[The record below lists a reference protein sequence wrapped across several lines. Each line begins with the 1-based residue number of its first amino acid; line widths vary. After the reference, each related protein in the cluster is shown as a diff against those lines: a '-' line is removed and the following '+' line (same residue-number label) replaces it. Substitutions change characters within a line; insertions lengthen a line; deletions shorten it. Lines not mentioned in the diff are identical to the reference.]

1 MTYPR
6 AVPDVTPAPPPVPAA
21 GPPTAVRAA
30 GAVTALEGLTA
41 LVLAAVLVVRELG
54 GSGDSVISGYGTAA
68 WFAAIGAGLL
78 AAGVSLVRGRR
89 GGRAPATIAA
99 VVLLPVVWSLLT
111 DSGRPL
117 LGALLGVTVV
127 TVLVLLFVPSSVA
140 WTSERFAEEHPPVP
154 DAPARPQRPVSARA
168 ARPRRGSPGRNR

>member
-6 AVPDVTPAPPPVPAA
+6 AVPDVTPTPPPVPAA
-21 GPPTAVRAA
+21 GPPPTVRAA
-30 GAVTALEGLTA
+30 GALTALEGLTA
-41 LVLAAVLVVRELG
+41 LLLAAVLVVRELG
-54 GSGDSVISGYGTAA
+54 GSGDRVISGYGTAA

-89 GGRAPATIAA
+89 GGRAPAAIVQ

-111 DSGRPL
+111 DSGRPV
-117 LGALLGVTVV
+117 LGALLGVIVV
-127 TVLVLLFVPSSVA
+127 AVLVLLFVPSSVA
-140 WTSERFAEEHPPVP
+140 WTGERFAEEHPPVP
-154 DAPARPQRPVSARA
+154 DAPVRPHRPVSARV